1 MFCTVHWQSG
11 MFAQHQESLKM
22 PTSILGSQDAS
33 WEGTQESANPT
44 TTASSTLNPVEGE
57 AHSSPQGL
65 RVPLDDLM
73 PME

>member
-11 MFAQHQESLKM
+11 MLAQHQESLKM
-22 PTSILGSQDAS
+22 PKSILGSQDAS
-33 WEGTQESANPT
+33 WKRTQESANP

-65 RVPLDDLM
+65 RVPLGDVM